1 MDTTLPTSKSDLASL
16 SFSASSAVLNEC
28 EVPYE
33 TGSFK
38 INLTAFGFGV
48 SCISAIFGIFLKTF
62 DAKSK
67 YKVYKSLHF
76 SQHYNVLFP
85 IFAFETRP
93 IKPSSVRKA
102 KEIIIIWR
110 FEREK

>member
-16 SFSASSAVLNEC
+16 SVSASAADLNEC

-48 SCISAIFGIFLKTF
+48 SCISAIFGIALLLLLTYKC
-62 DAKSK
+62 
-67 YKVYKSLHF
+67 KVYETLHF
-76 SQHYNVLFP
+76 SQHYNVSFGLLHSGRQAQCP
-85 IFAFETRP
+85 KISGKTS
-93 IKPSSVRKA
+93 KHQ
-102 KEIIIIWR
+102 
-110 FEREK
+110 